1 MQPLRL
7 KRVYDPA
14 AGDDGVRVLVDRL
27 WPRGLTREA
36 AAIDHW
42 LKPVAPSDALR
53 RWFHHEEANWPE
65 FEARYR
71 LELAEPERAAALAQ
85 IIALARIGPVTLVFG
100 AKDRVRNQAQV
111 IAAVIAEMTAAAP
124 ANP

>member
-1 MQPLRL
+1 MHPLRL

-14 AGDDGVRVLVDRL
+14 AADDGVRVLVDRL

-42 LKPVAPSDALR
+42 LKAVAPSDGLR
-53 RWFHHEEANWPE
+53 KWFHHEIANWAE

-71 LELAEPERAAALAQ
+71 VELADPERAVALEEL
-85 IIALARIGPVTLVFG
+85 IALTRAGPVTLVFG
-100 AKDRVRNQAQV
+100 AKDEVHNQAQV
-111 IAAVIAEMTAAAP
+111 IAAVIAEMAGAP
-124 ANP
+124 AKG